1 MPDSDGTM
9 WSMIHDAR
17 ERLVRIEERSINQD
31 EKIED
36 VAKDVASANK
46 KIDEM
51 HKFFLQAKGGAYVA
65 SAMTKAAWSMGGGL
79 AIFAWSNWQ
88 AIKKFFGF

>member
-1 MPDSDGTM
+1 MSDTDSM

-17 ERLVRIEERSINQD
+17 ERLVRIEERSINRE

-36 VAKDVASANK
+36 LARDVAVVNK

-51 HKFFLQAKGGAYVA
+51 HKFFFRAQGGVQAAT
-65 SAMTKAAWSMGGGL
+65 AMSKAAWTMGGGL
-79 AIFAWSNWQ
+79 AIFVWSNWQ